1 MKKEK
6 AASAAF
12 FFARYNA
19 FVTEAAAHCSHCPAI
34 CCQLKVILIAGDHPP
49 EQYVDVDE
57 DGHEIMG
64 KGDDGWCAALDRDAM
79 RCSIYEQ
86 RPFVCREFA
95 MGGSDCLDERESW
108 RRIAV
113 SLR

>member
-1 MKKEK
+1 MGQWINMLLTSSINALDK
-6 AASAAF
+6 ASPPS
-12 FFARYNA
+12 
-19 FVTEAAAHCSHCPAI
+19 CSQCPAV
-34 CCQLKVILIAGDHPP
+34 CCQLKVLLIAGDDPP
-49 EQYVDVDE
+49 EHFIDFDE

-64 KGDDGWCAALDRDAM
+64 KSDDGWCAALDRDAM

-95 MGGSDCLDERESW
+95 MGGADCVDERENW
-108 RRIAV
+108 RRIAI